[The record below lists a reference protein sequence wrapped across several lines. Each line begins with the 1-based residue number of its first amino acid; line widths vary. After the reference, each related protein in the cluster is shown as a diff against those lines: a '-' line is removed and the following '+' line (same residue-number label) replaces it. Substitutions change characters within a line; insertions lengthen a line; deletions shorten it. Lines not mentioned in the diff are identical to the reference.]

1 MNKVSILLKDR
12 AVVRW
17 SMLVLLAS
25 MMFFAYMFVDVLSPL
40 KSMLETTR
48 GWTSENFG
56 TVTGSEYFLN
66 VFALFLIF
74 AGIILDKMGVR
85 FTAILSALVMIVGA
99 GIKYYALTDAFAGS
113 GLETWL
119 NSWWVSLPASAKLAS
134 LGFMIFGCGVEMAG
148 VTVSKGIVKWFKGK
162 ELALAMGLEMAI
174 ARLGVFAIFRMSPR
188 VAESMSNVS
197 APVMISLILLVI
209 GLLAFSVYFFF
220 DRKLERQ
227 LGESGEE
234 PEEEFKVRDL
244 GILFTNKAFLIV
256 SGLCVLYYS
265 AIFPFQKYAANM
277 LECRLQTSATDASDI
292 FSWFPIGA
300 MILTPLL
307 GAYLD
312 NKGKGASMLIIGAV
326 LMCLCHLTFALV
338 PEAYFTKG
346 IAYTAII
353 ILGISFSLVPAALW
367 PSVPKLVKD
376 RYLGSAYSVI
386 FWIQNIGLWALP
398 LLIGVVLDRT
408 NQGVTNP
415 LEYNYTVPMLIFA
428 SLGVLAFFLGIWL
441 KAEDRAK
448 GYGLEL
454 PNITKK
460 IKTDD

>member
-1 MNKVSILLKDR
+1 MNKVNILLKDR
-12 AVVRW
+12 ALVRW
-17 SMLVLLAS
+17 SMLILLAS

-85 FTAILSALVMIVGA
+85 FTAILSALVMLAGA
-99 GIKYYALTDAFAGS
+99 AIKYYALTDAFIGS

-162 ELALAMGLEMAI
+162 ELALAMGVEMAI
-174 ARLGVFAIFRMSPR
+174 ARLGVFAVFRISPR
-188 VAESMSNVS
+188 IAESTANVS
-197 APVMISLILLVI
+197 TPVLLCMILLII
-209 GLLAFSVYFFF
+209 GLLAFTVYFFF
-220 DRKLERQ
+220 DRKLEKQ
-227 LGESGEE
+227 MGESGEE
-234 PEEEFKVRDL
+234 PEEEFKVSDL
-244 GILFTNKAFLIV
+244 GKLFTSKAFLLV

-265 AIFPFQKYAANM
+265 AIFPFQKFAANM
-277 LECRLQTSATDASDI
+277 LECRLQISATDASDI

-300 MILTPLL
+300 MLLTPLL

-338 PEAYFTKG
+338 PEAYFTRG
-346 IAYTAII
+346 VAYTAII

-367 PSVPKLVKD
+367 PSVPKLVAN

-386 FWIQNIGLWALP
+386 FWIQNMGLWALP
-398 LLIGVVLDRT
+398 LLVGTVLDRT
-408 NQGVTNP
+408 NRGVTNP
-415 LEYNYTVPMLIFA
+415 LDYDYTVPMLIFA
-428 SLGVLAFFLGIWL
+428 SLGVLAFILGLWL

-460 IKTDD
+460 IKK